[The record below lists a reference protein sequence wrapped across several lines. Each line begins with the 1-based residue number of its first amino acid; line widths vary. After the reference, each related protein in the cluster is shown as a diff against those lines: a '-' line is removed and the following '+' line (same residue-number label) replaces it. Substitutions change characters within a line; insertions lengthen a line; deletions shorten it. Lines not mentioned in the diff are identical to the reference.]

1 MTLDKHIGASDKA
14 EVTNAMENM
23 ADLASLCYDAVTGN
37 PFALAQIMTKV
48 AGTCFLIPNALFV
61 TKLTGFLNGVEL
73 SEKDRE
79 KMRKKLG
86 PDGSSEYAHRL
97 VELINQCESERK
109 VKYLS
114 NATRAL
120 IDDCIDRQLYFR
132 VCNVVT
138 QLIEEDLVFL
148 RDHVLEGDRTYPY
161 SIEVQSLAS
170 MGLMLQRARADA
182 SLDYTFTSLAKQ
194 VDQYTVSFGDN
205 ERYPD
210 LR

>member
-1 MTLDKHIGASDKA
+1 MTVDKQIGTSEVAKA
-14 EVTNAMENM
+14 VRDMT
-23 ADLASLCYDAVTGN
+23 DLASLCYDAVTGS
-37 PFALAQIMTKV
+37 PVAPAQLVTRI
-48 AGTCFLIPNALFV
+48 AGTCFQIPNVLFV
-61 TKLTGFLNGVEL
+61 TKLIWFLDGAEL
-73 SEKDRE
+73 NEKDRE
-79 KMRKKLG
+79 KLRKRLK
-86 PDGSSEYAHRL
+86 PDGSSEFAHRL
-97 VELINQCESERK
+97 VELINQCESKRK

-120 IDDCIDRQLYFR
+120 INDCIDRRLYFR

-182 SLDYTFTSLAKQ
+182 SFVYTFTSLAKQ
-194 VDQYTVSFGDN
+194 VDQYAISFGDDD
-205 ERYPD
+205 RCPD
-210 LR
+210 MS